1 MVSNL
6 PMEWIELLLVL
17 SKDVLIPRN
26 MSTIAV
32 GNGMHHASTVAEENP
47 CRAKEENEA

>member
-1 MVSNL
+1 
-6 PMEWIELLLVL
+6 
-17 SKDVLIPRN
+17 

-47 CRAKEENEA
+47 CRAKEENEAYEKENSQPSEA